1 MGMTQNNPASVNQC
15 SKNNLNHNNSKEK
28 MKMRKGMKKFIVMF
42 LAIMMIV
49 MNTMPAFAA
58 TTTAKTNSAGGYS
71 VPASMTLQVGEKKT
85 FKVTEPTGKYAN
97 VSFQYTPTY
106 VSTSGYSAGAYWG
119 KPAEITF
126 TGKTPGT
133 FNAIATVDIH
143 SKAGI
148 PDSSFAKYNLYC
160 KVTVVKKGTSAPTS
174 PAKKIA
180 LQKITLNKS
189 SLNVNVG
196 STVQLSVS
204 YSPVNTTDSKSVMWS
219 SSNTSVATVSGG
231 KVTAKKAGTAI
242 ITAKVGSK
250 TSTCKVTVKAPLKS
264 ISLNKSSAS
273 VIAGK
278 TVSLSVTYNP
288 TNTTDSKSVTWSS
301 SNTSVATVSGGKVTA
316 KKAGAATITAKVGT
330 KTATCKVTVKA
341 APSGGSTTAGTKTDT
356 GSYKNVSD
364 AYNVLNTF
372 RTTKTNQWYW
382 NSGNTSKVTTYGL
395 KSLKRDTALENT
407 AKTRA
412 KEAWTMYYEKGRAT
426 HTRPNG
432 SDCFTAYPAGL
443 KYKGENLAW
452 GQTTSNSVILDP
464 TWGWAETN
472 AKYAGQGHRRNMLDS
487 RFTKVGI
494 ACYVKDGKTCW
505 AMCLGN

>member
-15 SKNNLNHNNSKEK
+15 SKNNLNHNNSKEE

-42 LAIMMIV
+42 LAVMMIV
-49 MNTMPAFAA
+49 MNAMPAFAA
-58 TTTAKTNSAGGYS
+58 TTSAKTNSAGGYS

-119 KPAEITF
+119 KPAEISF

-196 STVQLSVS
+196 STGQLSVS
-204 YSPVNTTDSKSVMWS
+204 YSPVNTT
-219 SSNTSVATVSGG
+219 
-231 KVTAKKAGTAI
+231 
-242 ITAKVGSK
+242 
-250 TSTCKVTVKAPLKS
+250 
-264 ISLNKSSAS
+264 
-273 VIAGK
+273 
-278 TVSLSVTYNP
+278 
-288 TNTTDSKSVTWSS
+288 
-301 SNTSVATVSGGKVTA
+301 
-316 KKAGAATITAKVGT
+316 KVGT

-341 APSGGSTTAGTKTDT
+341 ASSGGSTTPGTKTDT

-426 HTRPNG
+426 HTCPNG

-452 GQTTSNSVILDP
+452 GQTTSNSVILDS

-472 AKYAGQGHRRNMLDS
+472 AKYAGQGHHRNMLDS